1 MISLQL
7 LFSVI
12 FLLPWFISNNKSTQ
26 QRGLKADSNQ
36 TTKRKIKRTKC
47 IESNVRKT
55 LFGPKIYIKIS
66 VIGPDFQVVIREL
79 SSTTTIKCTSR
90 RICERGNKAEV
101 IVKPFSPSA
110 PKRNLLSNGI
120 QLLTKVQDIFDSSND
135 PIYSQVHPRLELS
148 TRRKI
153 YVNIDI
159 WLLEPKHLFSLFYF
173 MFLCLITR

>member
-7 LFSVI
+7 LFSVM

-26 QRGLKADSNQ
+26 QRGLRADSNQ
-36 TTKRKIKRTKC
+36 TTKRKIRRTKC
-47 IESNVRKT
+47 IESNVGKT
-55 LFGPKIYIKIS
+55 LFSPKIYIKLS
-66 VIGPDFQVVIREL
+66 VIDPDFQVVIRGL

-101 IVKPFSPSA
+101 RVKPSSPSA
-110 PKRNLLSNGI
+110 PERNLLSNGI
-120 QLLTKVQDIFDSSND
+120 QLLTQVQDIFDSSND
-135 PIYSQVHPRLELS
+135 PVYSQVHPRLELS
-148 TRRKI
+148 TGRKI